1 MLKRQF
7 TALRQSLAL
16 RVVVIAI
23 TFFTISS
30 GVVGTVIFNQIRDR
44 IIEDRIDN
52 SINEATTTIAA
63 AEFRFSI
70 IQGTDTSI
78 LERTFNDVLQ
88 LGNTPGALLFGR
100 EIALVKSPENE
111 IATLDFTRTSNFLQ
125 LTSIPSDLRSDLV
138 DSTEVKWR
146 LTEITYLSGRSFPG
160 VAIGRKILV
169 QGAGPYEMY
178 VFFSFKGQ
186 QDSIDIVARGLLI
199 AGILVFVLILG
210 IAVLIVRRVVEPIRR
225 IAVTAESFTS
235 GDFSKRVDVE
245 GDDEIAALGRSFN
258 EMAFSIQQ
266 QISRLE
272 NLSRMQQ
279 RFVSDVS
286 HELRNPLTTVRM
298 ASEVILAA
306 KSDFDPTVARSA
318 EILMTQI
325 TRFDQLL
332 TDLLEVSRFDAAVA
346 TLASEPIDLAALLRE
361 TIDEFDLRSTR
372 VEVRLIPMSAS
383 TVIAGDARRVK
394 RIMRNL
400 LSNALD
406 HGEGKE
412 ILVTIERKES
422 SVDLGFRDFGVG
434 LESEQFER
442 VFERF
447 WRADASRSRER
458 GGTGL
463 GLAIAREDAK
473 LHGGS
478 IRVFGEKGRG
488 ALFQVT
494 LPIASGQPIT
504 DSPTD
509 LHAQFDSLG

>member
-1 MLKRQF
+1 
-7 TALRQSLAL
+7 
-16 RVVVIAI
+16 
-23 TFFTISS
+23 
-30 GVVGTVIFNQIRDR
+30 
-44 IIEDRIDN
+44 
-52 SINEATTTIAA
+52 
-63 AEFRFSI
+63 
-70 IQGTDTSI
+70 
-78 LERTFNDVLQ
+78 
-88 LGNTPGALLFGR
+88 
-100 EIALVKSPENE
+100 
-111 IATLDFTRTSNFLQ
+111 
-125 LTSIPSDLRSDLV
+125 
-138 DSTEVKWR
+138 
-146 LTEITYLSGRSFPG
+146 
-160 VAIGRKILV
+160 
-169 QGAGPYEMY
+169 
-178 VFFSFKGQ
+178 
-186 QDSIDIVARGLLI
+186 
-199 AGILVFVLILG
+199 
-210 IAVLIVRRVVEPIRR
+210 VEPIRR

-434 LESEQFER
+434 LEPEQFER

-478 IRVFGEKGRG
+478 IRVFGERGRG